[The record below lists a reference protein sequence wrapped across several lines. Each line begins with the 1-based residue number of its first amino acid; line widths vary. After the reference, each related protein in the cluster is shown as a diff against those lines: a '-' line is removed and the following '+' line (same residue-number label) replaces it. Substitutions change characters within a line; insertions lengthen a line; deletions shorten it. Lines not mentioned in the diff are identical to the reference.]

1 MLHEVPVGAHHRG
14 GGDSADLRTQV
25 HGLVARERRI
35 GPDGGVEVA
44 GEVLLDLARGDD
56 GFRGDVWK
64 ADKRAAE
71 VRAHEVGVLVGS
83 LAGGFGRDLTR
94 GCLRRGVLGL
104 VLLDGRLEDVVIAVR
119 AEHLAE
125 ESDTAAVSLGVLAQ
139 PLHREHDAVHLGEGE
154 AEADG
159 LVHRRISNDILG
171 LELVEEVFGGLDG
184 FAGLGVNLALGRAVQ
199 LLEGHRGGD
208 VFGICRHKRGVRG
221 FERGLLRDHGRFQ
234 QIDRILGLLVEDLT
248 CWGEFR
254 GSGEVSGVSGKS
266 PGRMP
271 NQGAKNG
278 R

>member
-1 MLHEVPVGAHHRG
+1 M
-14 GGDSADLRTQV
+14 
-25 HGLVARERRI
+25 
-35 GPDGGVEVA
+35 
-44 GEVLLDLARGDD
+44 
-56 GFRGDVWK
+56 
-64 ADKRAAE
+64 
-71 VRAHEVGVLVGS
+71 
-83 LAGGFGRDLTR
+83 
-94 GCLRRGVLGL
+94 
-104 VLLDGRLEDVVIAVR
+104 LLDGRLEDVVIAVR

-139 PLHREHDAVHLGEGE
+139 PLHREHDAVHLGERE